1 MPERNTR
8 RKLKHP
14 DTPKA
19 DYYTGGPNNRALYWL
34 SVTVPF
40 PPNSKLKIGVALGGG
55 SARGFAHIGA
65 LACLERNGLTPDLV
79 VGTSFGAIV
88 GALYGMGLSP
98 REIAETA
105 NGVRWRDL
113 SRVLDFGLHKAALF
127 SGDKLESYL
136 DDLVG
141 GRSFSDLERPL
152 VVVATDL
159 ATGERVDLD
168 SGPLARAL
176 RASASM
182 PGVFSPVEIAG
193 RFLVDGGLGSPIPL
207 STLEGHDLDIALGIG
222 AGLEE
227 ADSGAIRVAQRWLT
241 TRMGQ
246 RVHQNL
252 RDHPGAHP
260 MRQLGRS
267 LAHTMTAWQT
277 PQVLADGALYVHT
290 KPPISWFNFRG
301 AEVAMTAGDAALEGY
316 LPTLHK
322 ALRAFDPVTV
332 AVPL

>member
-1 MPERNTR
+1 MSSLDSP
-8 RKLKHP
+8 
-14 DTPKA
+14 
-19 DYYTGGPNNRALYWL
+19 
-34 SVTVPF
+34 
-40 PPNSKLKIGVALGGG
+40 LKIGVALGGG

-65 LACLERNGLTPDLV
+65 LTALERNGFVPDLI

-88 GALYGMGLSP
+88 GSLYAAGLTP
-98 REIAETA
+98 HEIAGTA
-105 NGVRWRDL
+105 NSMRWRDL
-113 SRVLDFGLHKAALF
+113 SKVLDFGLHKAALF
-127 SGDKLESYL
+127 SGDKLETYL
-136 DDLVG
+136 DELVE
-141 GRSFSDLERPL
+141 GRSFSDLKRTL

-159 ATGERVDLD
+159 ATGEPVNLT

-182 PGVFSPVEIAG
+182 PGVFSPVELNG
-193 RFLVDGGLGSPIPL
+193 RFLVDGGLGSPLPL
-207 STLEGHDLDIALGIG
+207 ATLEGYDLDIALGIG

-227 ADSGAIRVAQRWLT
+227 ADSGAIRFAQRWLT

-246 RVHQNL
+246 HVHKTL

-277 PQVLADGALYVHT
+277 PQVLSEEALYVHT
-290 KPPISWFNFRG
+290 NPPISWFNFRG

-316 LPTLHK
+316 IPRLKK
-322 ALRAFDPVTV
+322 ALSAYDSVSYQV
-332 AVPL
+332 

>member
-1 MPERNTR
+1 M
-8 RKLKHP
+8 
-14 DTPKA
+14 
-19 DYYTGGPNNRALYWL
+19 
-34 SVTVPF
+34 TVSP
-40 PPNSKLKIGVALGGG
+40 SSLKIGVALGGG
-55 SARGFAHIGA
+55 SARGYAHIGA

-88 GALYGMGLSP
+88 GALYCMGMTP
-98 REIAETA
+98 REVAATA
-105 NGVRWRDL
+105 SSVRWRDL

-136 DDLVG
+136 DELVG
-141 GRSFSDLERPL
+141 GRHFSDLERPL

-159 ATGERVDLD
+159 ATGQRVDLG

-182 PGVFSPVEIAG
+182 PGVFSPVEIG
-193 RFLVDGGLGSPIPL
+193 GKLLVDGGLGSPIPL
-207 STLEGHDLDIALGIG
+207 STLEGYELDIALGIG

-227 ADSGAIRVAQRWLT
+227 ADSGAIRFAQRWLG
-241 TRMGQ
+241 TRMGR
-246 RVHQNL
+246 RVHRTL
-252 RDHPGAHP
+252 RDHPGVHP

-277 PQVLADGALYVHT
+277 PQELADGALYVHT

-316 LPTLHK
+316 LPTLKK
-322 ALRAFDPVTV
+322 ALRAFEPVPV
-332 AVPL
+332 AV

>member
-1 MPERNTR
+1 MS
-8 RKLKHP
+8 
-14 DTPKA
+14 
-19 DYYTGGPNNRALYWL
+19 GL
-34 SVTVPF
+34 SSP
-40 PPNSKLKIGVALGGG
+40 LKIGVALGGG

-65 LACLERNGLTPDLV
+65 LSALERNGFVPDLI

-88 GALYGMGLSP
+88 GALYAAGLTP
-98 REIAETA
+98 KEIALTA
-105 NGVRWRDL
+105 NSMRWRDL
-113 SRVLDFGLHKAALF
+113 SKVLDFGLHKAALF
-127 SGDKLESYL
+127 SGDKLETYL
-136 DDLVG
+136 DELVE
-141 GRSFSDLERPL
+141 GRSFSDLKRTL

-159 ATGERVDLD
+159 ATGEPVNLT

-182 PGVFSPVEIAG
+182 PGVFSPVEIG
-193 RFLVDGGLGSPIPL
+193 GKFLVDGGLGSPLPL
-207 STLEGHDLDIALGIG
+207 ATLEGYDLDIALGIG

-227 ADSGAIRVAQRWLT
+227 ADSGAIRFAQRWLT

-246 RVHQNL
+246 HVHKTL

-277 PQVLADGALYVHT
+277 PQILSDEALYVHT
-290 KPPISWFNFRG
+290 NPPISWFNFRG

-316 LPTLHK
+316 IPRLKK
-322 ALRAFDPVTV
+322 ALSVYDSVSFQT
-332 AVPL
+332 

>member
-1 MPERNTR
+1 M
-8 RKLKHP
+8 
-14 DTPKA
+14 
-19 DYYTGGPNNRALYWL
+19 
-34 SVTVPF
+34 TVPT
-40 PPNSKLKIGVALGGG
+40 PLKIGVALGGG

-65 LACLERNGLTPDLV
+65 LSALERHGFAPDLI

-88 GALYGMGLSP
+88 GALYAAGLTP
-98 REIAETA
+98 QEIAQTA
-105 NGVRWRDL
+105 NSMRWRDL
-113 SRVLDFGLHKAALF
+113 SKVLDFGLHKAALF

-136 DDLVG
+136 DELVE
-141 GRSFSDLERPL
+141 GRSFSDLERQL

-159 ATGERVDLD
+159 ATGERVDLT

-182 PGVFSPVEIAG
+182 PGVFSPVEMG
-193 RFLVDGGLGSPIPL
+193 GKFLVDGGLGSPLPL
-207 STLEGHDLDIALGIG
+207 ATLEGFDLDVALGIG

-227 ADSGAIRVAQRWLT
+227 ADSGAIRFAQRWLT

-246 RVHQNL
+246 RVHKTL

-277 PQVLADGALYVHT
+277 PQILSDEALYVHT
-290 KPPISWFNFRG
+290 QPPISWFNFRG
-301 AEVAMTAGDAALEGY
+301 AEVAMTAGDEALERYIPRLKKVLSAYDLAGY
-316 LPTLHK
+316 GLST
-322 ALRAFDPVTV
+322 D
-332 AVPL
+332 

>member
-1 MPERNTR
+1 MTV
-8 RKLKHP
+8 L
-14 DTPKA
+14 TP
-19 DYYTGGPNNRALYWL
+19 
-34 SVTVPF
+34 
-40 PPNSKLKIGVALGGG
+40 LKIGVALGGG

-65 LACLERNGLTPDLV
+65 LSALERHGFAPDLI

-88 GALYGMGLSP
+88 GALYAAGLTP
-98 REIAETA
+98 QEIAQTA
-105 NGVRWRDL
+105 NSMRWRDL
-113 SRVLDFGLHKAALF
+113 SKVLDFGLHKAALF

-136 DDLVG
+136 DELVE
-141 GRSFSDLERPL
+141 GRSFSDLERQL

-159 ATGERVDLD
+159 ATGERVDLT

-182 PGVFSPVEIAG
+182 PGVFSPVEMG
-193 RFLVDGGLGSPIPL
+193 GKFLVDGGLGSPLPL
-207 STLEGHDLDIALGIG
+207 ATLEGFDLDVALGIG

-227 ADSGAIRVAQRWLT
+227 ADSGAIRFAQRWLT

-246 RVHQNL
+246 RVHKTL

-277 PQVLADGALYVHT
+277 PQILSDEALYVHT
-290 KPPISWFNFRG
+290 QPPISWFNFRG
-301 AEVAMTAGDAALEGY
+301 AEVAMTAGDEALERYIPRLKKVLSAYDLAGY
-316 LPTLHK
+316 GLST
-322 ALRAFDPVTV
+322 D
-332 AVPL
+332 